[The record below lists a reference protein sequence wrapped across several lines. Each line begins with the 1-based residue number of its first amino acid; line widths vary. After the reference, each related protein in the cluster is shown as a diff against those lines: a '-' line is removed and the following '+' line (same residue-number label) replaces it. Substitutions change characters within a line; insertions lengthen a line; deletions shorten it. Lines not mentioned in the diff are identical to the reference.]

1 MNERACVCSSIFATI
16 AAIRSGGTCTYAN
29 GALDGRPPAGC
40 GAVTGPP
47 TIGRPCVS
55 TVRESVVST

>member
-1 MNERACVCSSIFATI
+1 VCSSIFATI

-29 GALDGRPPAGC
+29 GALGARLPAGW

-47 TIGRPCVS
+47 TIGRPWVS
-55 TVRESVVST
+55 TVRDSVVST